1 MGCAVAGGGDAIEVV
16 GVVKQACSLMPS
28 PGLLPQGWGIL
39 SNFLSEAMDVA
50 SVKLMTYSDTLVRL

>member
-1 MGCAVAGGGDAIEVV
+1 
-16 GVVKQACSLMPS
+16 MPS
-28 PGLLPQGWGIL
+28 PGPLPQGWGIL